1 VRLLSVIHGPAFGGA
16 HNQALVLSGP
26 LRERG
31 IDTWVVLPEEAREAA
46 ARLEAGGVHVSLLPL
61 GRLRATPDPFAQGR
75 FARRLRGD
83 LRRLEQA
90 IEETEADVVQVHGP
104 TNPQGAIAAKRAGR
118 PVVWQLLDTRA
129 PMPLRRLTMPYVLR
143 TAGAVTAWGE
153 ELARAHPGAT
163 RLGDRLTVIFP
174 PVDVAGL
181 QADEAIRAKARR
193 TLEVAPDEVLIVSL
207 GVVNPQKGHDS
218 LIRAAGRI
226 AREGA
231 QVALRILGTHSQAHG
246 KYKLALTRT
255 AEEAGF
261 GADIIVDP
269 GTHALDLLQAADI
282 FALASV
288 ARSEGMPTVILEA
301 MALEKPVVATR
312 VGAVPELVEEGVSA
326 VLVDPGDDAG
336 LADRLS
342 ALVGDDSRRTLMG
355 AAGRLRAES
364 EFSLDRLADLH
375 ARAIATARSGAGS

>member
-1 VRLLSVIHGPAFGGA
+1 
-16 HNQALVLSGP
+16 LSGP

-46 ARLEAGGVHVSLLPL
+46 ARLEAGGVQVSLLPL

-153 ELARAHPGAT
+153 ELARAHPGAMG
-163 RLGDRLTVIFP
+163 LGDRLTVIFP

-181 QADEAIRAKARR
+181 QADKTIRAKSRR

-342 ALVGDDSRRTLMG
+342 ALVADDSRRTLMG